1 MDQTIVMGGGC
12 FWCIDAVMRPLKGVK
27 EVVSGYAGG
36 ETKNPSYEE
45 VCSGTTGHAE
55 VVQVTFDSET
65 VSLEQLLKVFF
76 TLHDPTTLN
85 RQGADAGT
93 QYRSVVYYTEPEQ
106 REIILKVMEEIDAE
120 GVWEDPLVT
129 EVASLDIFYPAE
141 EYHQDYFAKN
151 PDKGYC
157 QVVIAPKVSKLRKE
171 YLSIL
176 GE

>member
-1 MDQTIVMGGGC
+1 MDQTIVLGGGC

-27 EVVSGYAGG
+27 QVMSGYAGG

-55 VVQVTFDSET
+55 VVQITFNSET

-85 RQGADAGT
+85 RQGADTGT
-93 QYRSVVYYTEPEQ
+93 QYRSVVYFTEPEQ
-106 REIILKVMEEIDAE
+106 REVILKVMEEIDAE
-120 GVWEDPLVT
+120 GVWEDSLVT

-157 QVVIAPKVSKLRKE
+157 QIVIAPKVSKLRKE

-176 GE
+176 EE